1 MHRGA
6 VEDDVQ
12 VLVNLGLGAEE
23 FLALNVEQEKFSF
36 DVSEIGLGDVRGFPR
51 HSGWKAQ
58 Q

>member
-23 FLALNVEQEKFSF
+23 FLALDIEQEKFGF
-36 DVSEIGLGDVRGFPR
+36 DVSEIGLGDVRGFSR
-51 HSGWKAQ
+51 HNGWKAQ
-58 Q
+58 H